1 MKLAWNNLNKKA
13 IWSKF
18 IFAKYFKEDVFVRS
32 TPQVSSVR
40 PGLLKDMWVG
50 NASLASQSGLPL
62 SAFKN
67 SKARVSHFI
76 SCNPQAWYFPMVS
89 RNSYWNALVWYKGIH
104 PRVSLMSWKIV
115 NNAIVIN
122 KKIRSIGIPLVS
134 NCTLC
139 GNSMKT
145 RDHLFVTCCFAN
157 SMWAGF
163 PISFSNKWK
172 TLGCHGRTK
181 DLWII
186 GWSHIITTI
195 WISRNK
201 CPFDEG
207 RPMSQLQWSKKWIM
221 EYISS
226 ITSNWREFK
235 TKNDPFFLEVIW
247 LLPMPGCAKLNID
260 GCSKGN
266 PGRTYSYR
274 NKLSAELNAFIYG
287 VKYVIR
293 KGFTNVWIEC
303 DFFGIIL
310 ATRSSL
316 VLWCIQIRWK
326 NAIASLNKISCK
338 ISHVY
343 REANATVDKMANI
356 GCHMYAYQ
364 EWDTYPNSVGYHT
377 S

>member
-18 IFAKYFKEDVFVRS
+18 IFAKYFKEDVSVRS

-40 PGLLKDMWVG
+40 LGLLKDVWVG
-50 NASLASQSGLPL
+50 NASLASQSSLPL

-76 SCNPQAWYFPMVS
+76 SCNPQAWCFPMVRCS
-89 RNSYWNALVWYKGIH
+89 SYWNALVWYKGIH
-104 PRVSLMSWKIV
+104 PRVSLMSWKIA
-115 NNAIVIN
+115 NNAIHVGWISN
-122 KKIRSIGIPLVS
+122 LFGLPLPFDMS
-134 NCTLC
+134 
-139 GNSMKT
+139 
-145 RDHLFVTCCFAN
+145 FEA
-157 SMWAGF
+157 
-163 PISFSNKWK
+163 FSNKWK
-172 TLGCHGRTK
+172 TPGCHGRTK

-247 LLPMPGCAKLNID
+247 FPPMPGCTKLNID

-266 PGRTYSYR
+266 PGRSG
-274 NKLSAELNAFIYG
+274 FG
-287 VKYVIR
+287 
-293 KGFTNVWIEC
+293 GFTNVWIEC

-316 VLWCIQIRWK
+316 VLWCIQIRWQ
-326 NAIASLNKISCK
+326 NAIASLNKIS
-338 ISHVY
+338 
-343 REANATVDKMANI
+343 
-356 GCHMYAYQ
+356 
-364 EWDTYPNSVGYHT
+364 
-377 S
+377 